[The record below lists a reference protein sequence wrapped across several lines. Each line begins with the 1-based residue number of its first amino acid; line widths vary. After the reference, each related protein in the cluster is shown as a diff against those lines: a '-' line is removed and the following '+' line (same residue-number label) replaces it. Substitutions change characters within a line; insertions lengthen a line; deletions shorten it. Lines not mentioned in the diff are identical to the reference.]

1 MISKAQNKSGKIL
14 IRTDA
19 SIQIGT
25 GHVMRCLTL
34 ADELRGADVIFVCRE
49 FAGNLCGYIEEKGY
63 AVHRLPVSD
72 APEQDVE
79 TNLKHSA
86 WLGADWQADAGQ
98 VEEIIKDLD
107 TLPDWLVVDHYALDE
122 RWEGY
127 LRPYCK
133 KIMVIDDLADRV
145 HDCDLLL
152 DQNFYDNL
160 ERRYDG
166 LVPAWCK
173 KLLGPKYALLRPEFR
188 EARKNLRK
196 RDGHVKRIMIF
207 FGGSD
212 PTNETSKALE
222 AVRLLNRPDIAVDV
236 VVGSA
241 NPNKD
246 QINELCAVMMDVTYH
261 CQISNM
267 AMIMSD
273 ADLFI
278 GAGGS
283 TTWERCCLGLP
294 SLVVTLADNQVGIAK
309 GLEKAGA
316 GIDLGRYENFSVKQY
331 TQALKDI
338 LQNKNKML
346 CLSEQGQRLVN
357 GKGIQKIVRAM
368 IVGQIKLHKVQDQD
382 CKLLWEW
389 VNDVDVR
396 QSAFNSKNIA
406 WDDHRT
412 WFLNKRKAP
421 DCFQYIALNN
431 HDIPIGQIRFDIKNF
446 VAEIDYSID
455 KNFRGMGLGKILIKQ
470 GIESFC
476 AEVEKPITIQGCVK
490 KENQPSNQIFQ
501 RLGFLK
507 NAEKNVDKNQC
518 STNKQTNNI
527 YQLRFFP
534 KEKAG

>member
-98 VEEIIKDLD
+98 VEEIIKDLESP
-107 TLPDWLVVDHYALDE
+107 PDWLVVDHYALDK

-127 LRPYCK
+127 LRPYVK
-133 KIMVIDDLADRV
+133 KIMVIDDLADRL

-152 DQNFYDNL
+152 DQNFYENL
-160 ERRYDG
+160 ESRYDD
-166 LVPAWCK
+166 LVPPQCK

-188 EARKNLRK
+188 EARKNLKK
-196 RDGHVKRIMIF
+196 RDGHVRRIMIF

-212 PTNETSKALE
+212 SSNETAKALE
-222 AVRLLNRPDIAVDV
+222 AIRMLNRPDIAVDV

-246 QINELCAVMMDVTYH
+246 KINKLCASITNATYH
-261 CQISNM
+261 CQVSNM
-267 AMIMSD
+267 AKLMAD

-278 GAGGS
+278 GGGGS

-294 SLVVTLADNQVGIAK
+294 GLVISVAINQNAIAVGCDQ
-309 GLEKAGA
+309 A
-316 GIDLGRYENFSVKQY
+316 GIGIHINKS
-331 TQALKDI
+331 KDI
-338 LQNKNKML
+338 SPHQIQIEIEKMFL
-346 CLSEQGQRLVN
+346 NQTTLLNMGKKSVN
-357 GKGIQKIVRAM
+357 MVDGKGVTYVTSVLAK
-368 IVGQIKLHKVQDQD
+368 H
-382 CKLLWEW
+382 E
-389 VNDVDVR
+389 
-396 QSAFNSKNIA
+396 
-406 WDDHRT
+406 
-412 WFLNKRKAP
+412 
-421 DCFQYIALNN
+421 
-431 HDIPIGQIRFDIKNF
+431 
-446 VAEIDYSID
+446 
-455 KNFRGMGLGKILIKQ
+455 KQ
-470 GIESFC
+470 G
-476 AEVEKPITIQGCVK
+476 AA
-490 KENQPSNQIFQ
+490 
-501 RLGFLK
+501 L
-507 NAEKNVDKNQC
+507 
-518 STNKQTNNI
+518 
-527 YQLRFFP
+527 
-534 KEKAG
+534 